1 MSQPPPSTI
10 RLNASAGEPM
20 DTDADK
26 QYIVFPQ
33 KKFFN
38 CIKNMETLEHQ
49 SKMEMEEIEHQ
60 AKIKKEALAHEYK
73 LNVFKNYE
81 QLLSSGKVINYLP
94 EGNNLP
100 PIDFY
105 AMPSDVQ
112 ETNNQATDTS
122 STITTTI
129 EEQTDEIL
137 LSTTSTPSTSIFNRE
152 VNPKTGHYSK
162 HNSAVLVLCLKCNEP
177 VNSSVVS
184 PHPAIPDNPVVSHPA
199 TPHSTELL
207 CQEEFSSE
215 EDLIKH
221 LKNNHSLMKHRCLA
235 RGCTESFDEQ
245 RELFE
250 HFESHKINKKVFC
263 KQKHCKNN
271 FESHVGL
278 KRHYEIN
285 HQEGLYQCIKCVAIE
300 VIFKDIDKH
309 TKKCTKNLEN
319 YIEKRNLRHKS

>member
-10 RLNASAGEPM
+10 RLNASTGEPM

-38 CIKNMETLEHQ
+38 CIKNMETLEHK

-105 AMPSDVQ
+105 EMPSDVQ
-112 ETNNQATDTS
+112 EANNQATHTS

-137 LSTTSTPSTSIFNRE
+137 PSTPLTSIFKRE
-152 VNPKTGHYSK
+152 VPKTGHYSK
-162 HNSAVLVLCLKCNEP
+162 HNPAVLVLLLKCNEP
-177 VNSSVVS
+177 INSFVVS
-184 PHPAIPDNPVVSHPA
+184 PHPAIPDSPVVSHPA
-199 TPHSTELL
+199 NPHSTELL

-221 LKNNHSLMKHRCLA
+221 LKSNHSLMKHRCLA
-235 RGCTESFDEQ
+235 RDCAESFNEQ
-245 RELFE
+245 
-250 HFESHKINKKVFC
+250 
-263 KQKHCKNN
+263 
-271 FESHVGL
+271 
-278 KRHYEIN
+278 
-285 HQEGLYQCIKCVAIE
+285 
-300 VIFKDIDKH
+300 
-309 TKKCTKNLEN
+309 
-319 YIEKRNLRHKS
+319 